1 MVSGMVVF
9 VIGVV
14 VFVIGFVVFILKEV
28 VGVVLFKIVLRVVV
42 VVVVGFGTSKSILER
57 RNCILKI
64 FQFNVSLACD
74 RIIVTSSLVS

>member
-28 VGVVLFKIVLRVVV
+28 VGVVLFKIVLRVVA

-57 RNCILKI
+57 RNCI
-64 FQFNVSLACD
+64 
-74 RIIVTSSLVS
+74 

>member
-28 VGVVLFKIVLRVVV
+28 VGVVLFKIALRV

-57 RNCILKI
+57 RNCI
-64 FQFNVSLACD
+64 
-74 RIIVTSSLVS
+74 